1 MATKKSSKIV
11 AKNKSKIKVKSNT
24 KVTKKP
30 IAAKKTASK
39 TTTTTKVKK
48 IIKPVKK
55 PTKKIV
61 TKITP
66 QPEIKVEVKAP
77 VKIETKAII
86 IPKKTSPK
94 TTKIKDFKSGDYAVY
109 PSHGV
114 GKILDI
120 ENIKVADQKFEVMT
134 IHFER
139 EKLTIK
145 VPTSQIEK
153 IGIRHLVTKKQL
165 DQVFDILRS
174 GVKKLK
180 GMWSRR
186 AQEYESK
193 INSGDI
199 ILLAEVLRDLTRD
212 IQDEERSY
220 SERIIY
226 ETAIYRLA
234 SEYSAI
240 SGIAFEKARDEIVST
255 AKNKLNSS
263 DEAKEIK
270 PKDDFDEEFDSE
282 EEEEEDE
289 DEDGDEDLD
298 DEDDED

>member
-1 MATKKSSKIV
+1 M
-11 AKNKSKIKVKSNT
+11 
-24 KVTKKP
+24 
-30 IAAKKTASK
+30 
-39 TTTTTKVKK
+39 
-48 IIKPVKK
+48 
-55 PTKKIV
+55 
-61 TKITP
+61 
-66 QPEIKVEVKAP
+66 
-77 VKIETKAII
+77 
-86 IPKKTSPK
+86 
-94 TTKIKDFKSGDYAVY
+94 
-109 PSHGV
+109 

-153 IGIRHLVTKKQL
+153 IGIRHLVTKKQM